1 MMMKLLLTLIC
12 PLLFLLNSCKG
23 KQEDQNRKIAIK
35 EQALEQSMIT
45 ASEKYLKAWNEN
57 DMDLIRTITMNDF
70 VRKANGEITSPDQRG
85 IEGVMQYWHTAIP
98 DLKITL
104 DQLVVKDGKSYT
116 SWTCTGTNTGNF
128 GETPPTGKK
137 IKTTGFTVLTFN
149 EDGKI
154 MKEDAYYDLL
164 GMVEGWG
171 YTLTPPIME

>member
-1 MMMKLLLTLIC
+1 MRVLLTLIC

-23 KQEDQNRKIAIK
+23 KQEGQSSKTAVA
-35 EQALEQSMIT
+35 EHVLEQSMMA
-45 ASEKYLKAWNEN
+45 ASENYMKAWDEN
-57 DMDLIRTITMNDF
+57 DIALMRTITINDF
-70 VRKANGEITSPDQRG
+70 VRKANGEITSSDQNEIR
-85 IEGVMQYWHTAIP
+85 GVMQYWHTAIP
-98 DLKITL
+98 DLNITM

-154 MKEDAYYDLL
+154 IKEDAYYDLL

>member
-1 MMMKLLLTLIC
+1 MRLLLIVIC

-23 KQEDQNRKIAIK
+23 KQEGQSIRTDVA
-35 EQALEQSMIT
+35 EHVLEQSMIA
-45 ASEKYLKAWNEN
+45 ASENYMKAWDEN
-57 DMDLIRTITMNDF
+57 DMALMRTITINDF
-70 VRKANGEITSPDQRG
+70 VRKANGKITSSDQTEIGR
-85 IEGVMQYWHTAIP
+85 VMQYWHTAIP
-98 DLKITL
+98 DLKLTL

-116 SWTCTGTNTGNF
+116 SWTCAGTNTGNF

-137 IKTTGFTVLTFN
+137 IRTTGFTVLTFN

-154 MKEDAYYDLL
+154 IKEDAYYDLL

>member
-1 MMMKLLLTLIC
+1 MRVLLTLIC

-23 KQEDQNRKIAIK
+23 KQEGQSSTIG
-35 EQALEQSMIT
+35 ETEHVLEQSLKA
-45 ASEKYLKAWNEN
+45 ASEKYMKAWDEN
-57 DMDLIRTITMNDF
+57 DIALMRKITINDF
-70 VRKANGEITSPDQRG
+70 VRKANGGITSSDQSG
-85 IEGVMQYWHTAIP
+85 IEEVMQYWHTAIP
-98 DLKITL
+98 DLKISM

-137 IKTTGFTVLTFN
+137 IRTTGFTVLTFN

-154 MKEDAYYDLL
+154 TKEDAYYDLL

>member
-1 MMMKLLLTLIC
+1 MRVLMTVIC
-12 PLLFLLNSCKG
+12 PLLILLISCKG
-23 KQEDQNRKIAIK
+23 KQEGQSSTIGDA
-35 EQALEQSMIT
+35 EHVLEQSMIA
-45 ASEKYLKAWNEN
+45 ASENYMKAWDEN
-57 DMDLIRTITMNDF
+57 DMTKMQTITINDF
-70 VRKANGEITSPDQRG
+70 VRKANGEITSSDQSE
-85 IEGVMQYWHTAIP
+85 IAGVMQYWHTAIP
-98 DLKITL
+98 DLKISM

-137 IKTTGFTVLTFN
+137 IRTTGFTVLTFN

-154 MKEDAYYDLL
+154 IREDAYYDLL